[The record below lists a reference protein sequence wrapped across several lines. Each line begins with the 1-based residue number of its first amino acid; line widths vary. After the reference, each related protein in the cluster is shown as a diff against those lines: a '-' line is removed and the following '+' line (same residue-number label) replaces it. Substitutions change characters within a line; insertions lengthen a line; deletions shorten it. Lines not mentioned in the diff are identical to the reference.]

1 MKTMNLKRQIRRLL
15 ALEWVSAF
23 RPASAVWVLLLVHR
37 GFSLAEIGLAEG
49 IFHLVSLFGEVPS
62 GVFSD
67 LTGRKRA
74 LAMGQILLGLSAMTM
89 LLSKSMAG
97 ICVGMAFSALG
108 CNMASGTREAI
119 TYDSLLQAGEEAG
132 YLTLSSKQNVIY
144 RLAQAAA
151 TLCAGLTVAVG
162 WRVGYG
168 ADVGLAA
175 AGAALALALTEP
187 VINCAKA
194 QDAGSRTVLSRLQT
208 HRRETGKFLKDHPR
222 MVVVMLLNAAVGTCA
237 TLLAFYLQHGL
248 SKAGA
253 PDLLMGPLL
262 LLVGLGGAVGSKL
275 APRLTALRYG
285 ASGALCCGGVAVGF
299 LLVASGLFPLMALG
313 GFLAV
318 ACDDAFQLLT
328 DARLNQG
335 IPSEQRATLLSYSS
349 LSFSLVMVISSPL
362 AGLAVSA

>member
-119 TYDSLLQAGEEAG
+119 TYDSLLQAGGGGGLFNAVLQTKRHLPTGAG
-132 YLTLSSKQNVIY
+132 RRNPLRRIDRRR
-144 RLAQAAA
+144 RLAGGLWRRCGPCGRGRGARARADGTGDQ
-151 TLCAGLTVAVG
+151 LCESAGRRIA
-162 WRVGYG
+162 
-168 ADVGLAA
+168 
-175 AGAALALALTEP
+175 
-187 VINCAKA
+187 
-194 QDAGSRTVLSRLQT
+194 
-208 HRRETGKFLKDHPR
+208 HR
-222 MVVVMLLNAAVGTCA
+222 
-237 TLLAFYLQHGL
+237 AF
-248 SKAGA
+248 S
-253 PDLLMGPLL
+253 
-262 LLVGLGGAVGSKL
+262 V
-275 APRLTALRYG
+275 
-285 ASGALCCGGVAVGF
+285 
-299 LLVASGLFPLMALG
+299 
-313 GFLAV
+313 
-318 ACDDAFQLLT
+318 T
-328 DARLNQG
+328 D
-335 IPSEQRATLLSYSS
+335 P
-349 LSFSLVMVISSPL
+349 
-362 AGLAVSA
+362 